1 LSGLRVTITMMMKTK
16 ITTTKMKYI
25 ITENQLDNFISKYI
39 GKYFGGLKEIDDPK
53 NNLKFF
59 VVPGGQIV
67 FYYSTESGNLYI
79 ETPGLKK
86 HIVNHLENVFDL
98 GWVRTK
104 TIMEDWFLN
113 NYGIKVHKIY

>member
-1 LSGLRVTITMMMKTK
+1 MMMKTK
-16 ITTTKMKYI
+16 ITTIKMKYI
-25 ITENQLDNFISKYI
+25 ITENQLDKFISKYI
-39 GKYFGGLKEIDDPK
+39 GKYFGGLKEIDEPK

-98 GWVRTK
+98 GWFRTK
-104 TIMEDWFLN
+104 KILEDWFLD
-113 NYGIKVHKIY
+113 NYGIEVHKIYGR